1 MSRLQSLLT
10 ENSKGNL
17 IPLNELRDVLENDV
31 QLWRDGDG
39 KIDAGL
45 LELFNL
51 HGIILAQLITEA
63 GVDDRFEIPESL
75 NKWLHFKG
83 RPPLGNDLQLINIL
97 QELVTSWTIEVMS
110 PMVRSWFNAQLF
122 WPQVSQLPNSFH
134 SLEEMIDSTKHQVE
148 FWRRDDFEY
157 FSVIFMRK
165 NWLLMTVEEIQC
177 QG

>member
-51 HGIILAQLITEA
+51 RGIILAQLNTEA

-110 PMVRSWFNAQLF
+110 PMELV
-122 WPQVSQLPNSFH
+122 
-134 SLEEMIDSTKHQVE
+134 
-148 FWRRDDFEY
+148 
-157 FSVIFMRK
+157 
-165 NWLLMTVEEIQC
+165 
-177 QG
+177 